1 MNKAGLAGGMR
12 INKKKRRKTI
22 TKGDMN
28 YRKRINEVNTL
39 IIEMKDNKYLLFRD
53 YFTKILQE
61 MVNKL
66 TRKDFKDRDK
76 FREFKENKLGFIFKM
91 LFTPHNQIKIILKT
105 DNFKSFSKIFS
116 NEVRKIFV
124 IDLSDVIKNVINN
137 EKYIVKDNKKEFNR
151 VIFFEQCKTLE
162 IDISKKI
169 PFSIVK
175 KKYNE
180 KLEEFKDNDE
190 ELEKINKAFIIIRNQ
205 FENYLVSTQ
214 KTFSEVI

>member
-1 MNKAGLAGGMR
+1 MNKAGLAGGRR

-28 YRKRINEVNTL
+28 YRKRITEVNTL

-53 YFTKILQE
+53 YFTKILKE
-61 MVNKL
+61 MANKL
-66 TRKDFKDRDK
+66 TRKDFKDREK
-76 FREFKENKLGFIFKM
+76 FREFKENKLGFIFQI

-105 DNFKSFSKIFS
+105 DNFKSFGKIFS
-116 NEVRKIFV
+116 TEVRKMLV
-124 IDLSDVIKNVINN
+124 VDLSQIIKEVILK

-169 PFSIVK
+169 PFSVVK

-180 KLEEFKDNDE
+180 KLEEFKNNDE
-190 ELEKINKAFIIIRNQ
+190 GLEKINKAFIIIRNQ
-205 FENYLVSTQ
+205 FENYLISTQ

>member
-1 MNKAGLAGGMR
+1 MNKAGLAGGRR

-53 YFTKILQE
+53 YFTKILKE
-61 MVNKL
+61 MANKL
-66 TRKDFKDRDK
+66 TRKDFKDREK
-76 FREFKENKLGFIFKM
+76 FREFKENKLGFIFQI

-105 DNFKSFSKIFS
+105 DNFKLFGKIFS
-116 NEVRKIFV
+116 NEVRKMLV
-124 IDLSDVIKNVINN
+124 VDLSQIIKEVILK

-162 IDISKKI
+162 IDTSKKI
-169 PFSIVK
+169 PFSLVK

-180 KLEEFKDNDE
+180 KLKEFKNNDE
-190 ELEKINKAFIIIRNQ
+190 DLEKINKAFIIIRNQ
-205 FENYLVSTQ
+205 FENYLINTQ

>member
-1 MNKAGLAGGMR
+1 MNKAGLAGGRR

-39 IIEMKDNKYLLFRD
+39 IIGMKDNKYLLFRD
-53 YFTKILQE
+53 YFTKILDE

-76 FREFKENKLGFIFKM
+76 FREFKENKLGFIFKI

-116 NEVRKIFV
+116 NDVRKLFV
-124 IDLSDVIKNVINN
+124 IDLSDVVKNVINN
-137 EKYIVKDNKKEFNR
+137 EKFIVKDNKKEFNR

-162 IDISKKI
+162 IDTSKKI

-180 KLEEFKDNDE
+180 KLDEYKNNDE
-190 ELEKINKAFIIIRNQ
+190 ELENINKAFIIIRNQ
-205 FENYLVSTQ
+205 FENYLISTQ
-214 KTFSEVI
+214 KTFLEVI

>member
-1 MNKAGLAGGMR
+1 MNKAGLAGGRR

-53 YFTKILQE
+53 YFTKILKE
-61 MVNKL
+61 MANKL
-66 TRKDFKDRDK
+66 TRKDFKDREK
-76 FREFKENKLGFIFKM
+76 FREFKENKLGFIFQI
-91 LFTPHNQIKIILKT
+91 LFAPHNQIKIILKT
-105 DNFKSFSKIFS
+105 DNFKLFGKIFS
-116 NEVRKIFV
+116 AEIRKMLV
-124 IDLSDVIKNVINN
+124 VDLSQIIKEVILK

-162 IDISKKI
+162 IDTSKKI

-180 KLEEFKDNDE
+180 KLEEFKNNDE
-190 ELEKINKAFIIIRNQ
+190 DLEKINKAFIIIRNQ
-205 FENYLVSTQ
+205 FENYLIHTQ

>member
-1 MNKAGLAGGMR
+1 MNKAGLAGGRR

-39 IIEMKDNKYLLFRD
+39 IIGMKDNKYLLFRD
-53 YFTKILQE
+53 YFTKILDE

-91 LFTPHNQIKIILKT
+91 LFTPHNHIKIILKT

>member
-1 MNKAGLAGGMR
+1 MNKAGLAGGRR

-28 YRKRINEVNTL
+28 YRKRINELNTL

-53 YFTKILQE
+53 YFTKILAE

-66 TRKDFKDRDK
+66 TRKDFKDREK
-76 FREFKENKLGFIFKM
+76 FREFKENKLGFIFQI
-91 LFTPHNQIKIILKT
+91 LFTPHNQIKITLKT
-105 DNFKSFSKIFS
+105 DNFKLFGKIFS
-116 NEVRKIFV
+116 NEVRKMLV
-124 IDLSDVIKNVINN
+124 VDLSQIIKEVILK

-169 PFSIVK
+169 PFSVVK